1 MVINTTQP
9 RNSKLKI
16 YLARHGQDLDNLN
29 GILNGQRDQPLT
41 EKGIEQATEV
51 AGKIKDTGI
60 IFEKIYS
67 SPLQRAYK
75 TAEIISDTLNFPKP
89 EKMDLLI
96 ERDFGI
102 MTGKSNKLIK
112 EMCSPDILETETI
125 TYFLFPEGAE
135 TFPDLIKRAK
145 RIRTEIE
152 SKHKQGNILLVT
164 HGDIGK
170 MIYAEYYNLI
180 SEAEWKNIL
189 KMFHFGN
196 SELLL
201 LSQDSKP
208 EDSHVFKIKQFNI

>member
-1 MVINTTQP
+1 M
-9 RNSKLKI
+9 RDNSELKI
-16 YLARHGQDLDNLN
+16 FIARHGQDLDNFN

-41 EKGIEQATEV
+41 DKGIEQANEL
-51 AGKIKDTGI
+51 ANKIKVTNI

-75 TAEIISDTLNFPKP
+75 TAEIIADTLKLAKP

-96 ERDFGI
+96 EQDFGI
-102 MTGKSNKLIK
+102 MTGISNKKIK
-112 EMCSPDILETETI
+112 EICAPDIIETDTV
-125 TYFLFPEGAE
+125 TYFLKAKGAE
-135 TFPDLIKRAK
+135 TFPELIKRAEK
-145 RIRTEIE
+145 IITIIV

-170 MIYAEYYNLI
+170 MIYAQYYKLTK
-180 SEAEWKNIL
+180 EEDWKNVL

-196 SELLL
+196 SDLLL
-201 LSQDSKP
+201 LSKDSKP